1 MGHREISAE
10 LLAKGREG
18 SYFSKYFAT
27 HGIVDTLGM
36 LLLVR
41 PAFASERTSNTYR
54 RAPFRACPSG

>member
-41 PAFASERTSNTYR
+41 LAFCERTSNAYC

>member
-41 PAFASERTSNTYR
+41 PAFCERISKV
-54 RAPFRACPSG
+54 

>member
-41 PAFASERTSNTYR
+41 SAFCERTSKV
-54 RAPFRACPSG
+54 